1 YSLARGWGNVLSRK
15 IFWRCMVE
23 SEQMLAIART
33 MEEQAMTNPQACSS
47 SAILH
52 RNCRST
58 LLPHDG
64 H

>member
-1 YSLARGWGNVLSRK
+1 
-15 IFWRCMVE
+15 MVE

-64 H
+64 HR